1 LSYWNNSNI
10 CSIIFIL
17 VVDTE
22 DVVKK
27 TLEELKNNQLIP
39 DYAKHEKR
47 ITVFLQEAAQ
57 KEAKL
62 TTQMFHMI
70 DNKTMREVEKEM
82 SAIIGHERV
91 DLIKK
96 SFAIETYR
104 MKVVKMP
111 DGQSALHVHRKGVEF
126 QPERMLITINDIENA
141 TVLQWASFVV
151 ELFLFVL
158 SCDGIEA
165 DLNEAE
171 MRNVVQ
177 EVEGLVREPAFQR
190 ALNTFLEDW
199 NEAGGSVWGK
209 AKAIFYFLKDSYS
222 LGIFWTIIKLIF
234 KNMSTW
240 EKIRAIG
247 EVALMIVG
255 AFATDG
261 LALIAR
267 IALAVDNAVYL
278 AEKIKNL
285 ANFSDMKKTMK

>member
-1 LSYWNNSNI
+1 MLVCLYA
-10 CSIIFIL
+10 CML

-27 TLEELKNNQLIP
+27 ALEELENNQLIP

-47 ITVFLQEAAQ
+47 ITVVLQAAAQ

-104 MKVVKMP
+104 MKVVKKP
-111 DGQSALHVHRKGVEF
+111 DGQSAVQVHRKGVEF
-126 QPERMLITINDIENA
+126 QPERMLMSINDIE
-141 TVLQWASFVV
+141 TSTWLQLASLVI

-158 SCDGIEA
+158 SCVGIGV
-165 DLNEAE
+165 DLSEAE
-171 MRNVVQ
+171 MRTVVQ
-177 EVEGLVREPAFQR
+177 EVERIVQEPAFQK
-190 ALNTFLEDW
+190 ALNKFLEVW
-199 NEAGGSVWGK
+199 NEAGGSAWGK

-222 LGIFWTIIKLIF
+222 LGFFWVIIKLIVQ
-234 KNMSTW
+234 NMTTW
-240 EKIRAIG
+240 EKFRAIG
-247 EVALMIVG
+247 ELVVMIVA
-255 AFATDG
+255 AFATEG
-261 LALIAR
+261 FALIAR
-267 IALAVDNAVYL
+267 IALAVDSAVHL
-278 AEKIKNL
+278 AEKIANL
-285 ANFSDMKKTMK
+285 ATFSDMKKTMK